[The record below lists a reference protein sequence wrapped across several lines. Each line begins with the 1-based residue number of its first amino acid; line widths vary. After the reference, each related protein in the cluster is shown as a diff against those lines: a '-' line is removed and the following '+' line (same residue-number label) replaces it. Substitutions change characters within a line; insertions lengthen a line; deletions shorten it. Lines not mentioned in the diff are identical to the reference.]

1 VAPKI
6 ATPCFFC
13 NIFSTE
19 QEKMGGDISKQN
31 CDEFESKV
39 SDLWSEFFA
48 AFYRDRSGSVTDAG
62 EEMDAVCSAM
72 ADLLV
77 EEAEKIGEEKT
88 KNFVNLCVANIQR
101 SQSLAQQDFLTC
113 RLRMNFM
120 GWWLQHGELEAPAS
134 EVAKLFNSWKSM
146 ADYTFKFAKDD
157 REQDTVLFFA
167 SDMEVSNAYSG
178 KQLYRT
184 QNEDENTFMLC
195 G

>member
-1 VAPKI
+1 
-6 ATPCFFC
+6 
-13 NIFSTE
+13 
-19 QEKMGGDISKQN
+19 MGGDISKQN

-88 KNFVNLCVANIQR
+88 KTFVNLCVANIQR

-120 GWWLQHGELEAPAS
+120 GWCLQHGELEAPAS
-134 EVAKLFNSWKSM
+134 EVAKMYNSWKSL

>member
-1 VAPKI
+1 LDFLWGGPKI
-6 ATPCFFC
+6 ADSFH
-13 NIFSTE
+13 FSQHFLSSV
-19 QEKMGGDISKQN
+19 QEKMGGEISKPVTSSSPR
-31 CDEFESKV
+31 CPTCGPSSSLHV
-39 SDLWSEFFA
+39 SATGLA
-48 AFYRDRSGSVTDAG
+48 RSLTQAKKWTVF
-62 EEMDAVCSAM
+62 
-72 ADLLV
+72 V

-167 SDMEVSNAYSG
+167 SDVEVSNAYSG

-184 QNEDENTFMLC
+184 QNEDENTLMLC